1 MKVAVVHEWLVTYAG
16 SERVL
21 EQILAC
27 FPDADVYCVL
37 DFLPENE
44 RGFLGGKRVQSTFI
58 QRLPFARRHYR
69 VYLPLMTLA
78 IEQLDLSGYDLVISN
93 SHAVAKGVLV
103 GPDQMHICLCHSP
116 IRYAWDLQHQYL
128 NGGSL
133 TEGLKG
139 WVARWMLHKL
149 RIWDVRAAAGVDKFI
164 AISHF
169 IARRIDKTYRRDSV
183 VIYPPV
189 DVAAFVEGKHKE
201 DFYLTA
207 SRIVPYK
214 QIPLIIEAF
223 AMLPDKRLV
232 VIGDG
237 PELEK
242 CRKIATSNVQV
253 LGWQPFEQLRD
264 YMQRAAAFIFA
275 AEEDFGIAP
284 LEAQA
289 CGTPVIAYGK
299 GAALETI
306 RPPQMDRPTGLFFE
320 EQSPRAIAE
329 AVRSFEK
336 QRQRFAPAACREN
349 ALRFSAERF
358 RAEFQRFVTQSWD
371 DFSRIKGASVALAH
385 GKTLPHGRSR
395 AAGGEHYG
403 SRST

>member
-27 FPDADVYCVL
+27 FPDADLYCVL

-44 RGFLGGKRVQSTFI
+44 RGFLGGKRVQPTFI
-58 QRLPFARRHYR
+58 QKLPFARRHYR
-69 VYLPLMTLA
+69 AYLPLMTLA
-78 IEQLDLSGYDLVISN
+78 IEQLNLSGYDLVISN

-103 GPDQMHICLCHSP
+103 GPDQMHICFCHSP

-128 NGGSL
+128 NGGGL
-133 TEGLKG
+133 TKGLKG
-139 WVARWMLHKL
+139 WIARWMLHKL

-189 DVAAFVEGKHKE
+189 DVAAFVEGEHKE
-201 DFYLTA
+201 DFYVTA

-242 CRKIATSNVQV
+242 CRKIATPNVQV
-253 LGWQPFEQLRD
+253 LGWQPFERLRD
-264 YMQRAAAFIFA
+264 YLQRAAAFIFA

-306 RPPQMDRPTGLFFE
+306 RPPEMDRPTGLFFE
-320 EQSPRAIAE
+320 EQSAGAIAD
-329 AVRSFEK
+329 AVRAFEK
-336 QRQRFAPAACREN
+336 QRQRFVPAACREN

-358 RAEFQRFVTQSWD
+358 RAEFYRFVTQSWD
-371 DFSRIKGASVALAH
+371 DFARNKAASVAMAH
-385 GKTLPHGRSR
+385 GKTLPQTWSR

-403 SRST
+403 NRPT